1 MQQKKFKVTEVFKE
15 SVTEILKTKKYS
27 AVYPYMTMIN
37 REEMIYTEDELNSF
51 ISLLSEFSYSEVAEF
66 FATIKTYRDWETD
79 RKSTR
84 LNSSHSRAS
93 RMPSSA

>member
-66 FATIKTYRDWETD
+66 FATIKHHVSEIEPEL
-79 RKSTR
+79 S
-84 LNSSHSRAS
+84 
-93 RMPSSA
+93 

>member
-1 MQQKKFKVTEVFKE
+1 MQQKKFKVTEVFEE

-66 FATIKTYRDWETD
+66 FATIKHHVSEIEPGAEG
-79 RKSTR
+79 KEEA
-84 LNSSHSRAS
+84 L
-93 RMPSSA
+93 

>member
-66 FATIKTYRDWETD
+66 FATIKHHVSEIEPGAEG
-79 RKSTR
+79 KEEA
-84 LNSSHSRAS
+84 L
-93 RMPSSA
+93 

>member
-1 MQQKKFKVTEVFKE
+1 MQQKKFEVTEVFKE

-66 FATIKTYRDWETD
+66 FATIKHHVSEIEPGAEG
-79 RKSTR
+79 KEEA
-84 LNSSHSRAS
+84 L
-93 RMPSSA
+93 